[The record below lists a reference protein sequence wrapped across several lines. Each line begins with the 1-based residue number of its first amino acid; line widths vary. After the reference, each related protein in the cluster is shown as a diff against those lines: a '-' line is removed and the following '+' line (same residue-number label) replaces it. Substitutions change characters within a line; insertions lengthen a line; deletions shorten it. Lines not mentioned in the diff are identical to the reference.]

1 MNATAPIFQQVF
13 NGICAPQFPV
23 TYCSSCGEEF
33 GPGEHGYSLCDD
45 HLDLDIAA
53 AMQSLRARS
62 YGGLVYIDAQHAR
75 EARARDDKALALQI
89 KYNPQDAI

>member
-1 MNATAPIFQQVF
+1 MNATAPVFQQVL
-13 NGICAPQFPV
+13 NGICPPRFPV

-33 GPGEHGYSLCDD
+33 GPGESGYSHCDD

-53 AMQSLRARS
+53 AIQSLRART

-75 EARARDDKALALQI
+75 EARARDDKALAMQI
-89 KYNPQDAI
+89 KANPQDAI

>member
-1 MNATAPIFQQVF
+1 MNATQPIFQEILNRVCPPKF
-13 NGICAPQFPV
+13 KV
-23 TYCSSCGEEF
+23 TYCSQCGESF
-33 GPGEHGYSLCDD
+33 GPGESGYSHCDD

-75 EARARDDKALALQI
+75 EARARDDKALAMQI
-89 KYNPQDAI
+89 QASPGQWT

>member
-1 MNATAPIFQQVF
+1 MNATQPVFQEILSRVCPPKF
-13 NGICAPQFPV
+13 KV
-23 TYCSSCGEEF
+23 TYCSQCSESF